1 MVTKRKHYRG
11 KTAAAAEP
19 VQQRVDAY
27 AAWVAQLR
35 RGQPVSELRSAIP
48 DPLARLG
55 QELQLLADTLSGR
68 EQELRRLFDLVG
80 TVERGVL
87 VEDVLNRI
95 FDGFTGLI
103 PFERIGCAFLSG
115 DGTHL
120 TTYWERSELGPLQIA
135 VGYSQPV
142 AGSSIEQVLQS
153 GQPRILNDLE
163 SYLIAKPQSDA
174 ARRIVLEGGRSSLT
188 CPLVVDHRP
197 IGVLFFT
204 SQDKDAYQE
213 SHHAIFR
220 VIANQVSAVI
230 DNSRAYLQIIERNRQ
245 LIEEGRRLAD
255 VASRDALTGA
265 LNHGAIVRAA
275 ERALAEA
282 AETHKMVGLI
292 MVDIDYFKRINDSF
306 GHGAGD
312 AALKEFTRRVAG
324 AIRQSDQLGR
334 YGGEE
339 FLIILAGTATRESL
353 KRTAERLRQAIVA
366 TPFDLG
372 GEATTISASF
382 GAALSN
388 GVHESVQDLVTAAD
402 RALYAAKNGGR
413 NRIVIARPRLGALG
427 NPDRRSGH

>member
-1 MVTKRKHYRG
+1 MVTKRKQHRG
-11 KTAAAAEP
+11 NSAAAAEP
-19 VQQRVDAY
+19 VRERVEAY
-27 AAWVAQLR
+27 ATWVAQLR
-35 RGQPVSELRSAIP
+35 RGQPVSELRSANP

-55 QELQLLADTLSGR
+55 QELQLLADTLGGR

-120 TTYWERSELGPLQIA
+120 TAYWERSELGPLQIA
-135 VGYSQPV
+135 VGYSQPL
-142 AGSSIEQVLQS
+142 AGTSIEQVLQ
-153 GQPRILNDLE
+153 GRQPRVLNDLE
-163 SYLIAKPQSDA
+163 GYLVAKPQSDST
-174 ARRIVLEGGRSSLT
+174 RRIVLEGGRSSLT

-197 IGVLFFT
+197 IGLLFFT
-204 SQDKDAYQE
+204 SQNKDSYQE
-213 SHHAIFR
+213 SHNAIFR

-245 LIEEGRRLAD
+245 LIEEGRKLAD
-255 VASRDALTGA
+255 EARRDTLTGA
-265 LNHGAIVRAA
+265 LNHGAIVRAG

-282 AETHKMVGLI
+282 VETHKMVGLI
-292 MVDIDYFKRINDSF
+292 MVDIDHFKLINDSL

-312 AALKEFTRRVAG
+312 AALKEFTRRLAG
-324 AIRQSDQLGR
+324 AIRQSDLLGR

-366 TPFDLG
+366 APFDLG
-372 GEATTISASF
+372 GEARSISASF

-388 GVHESVQDLVTAAD
+388 GVHEVMQELVAAAD
-402 RALYAAKNGGR
+402 RALYEAKDAGR
-413 NRIVIARPRLGALG
+413 NCVAIARPKRGALG
-427 NPDRRSGH
+427 KPDRRSGH

>member
-1 MVTKRKHYRG
+1 MVTKRKHSRG
-11 KTAAAAEP
+11 NTAAAAEP
-19 VQQRVDAY
+19 VRERADAY

-35 RGQPVSELRSAIP
+35 RGQPVSELHSAMP

-103 PFERIGCAFLSG
+103 PFERIGCAFLSS

-120 TTYWERSELGPLQIA
+120 TAYWERSELGPLQIG
-135 VGYSQPV
+135 VGYSQLV
-142 AGSSIEQVLQS
+142 AGTSIAEVLQS

-163 SYLIAKPQSDA
+163 SYLVAKPQSDST
-174 ARRIVLEGGRSSLT
+174 RRIVLEGGRSSLT

-197 IGVLFFT
+197 IGLLFFT
-204 SQDKDAYQE
+204 SQDKDSYQE

-230 DNSRAYLQIIERNRQ
+230 DNSRAYLHIIERNRQ
-245 LIEEGRRLAD
+245 LIEEGRRLTE

-265 LNHGAIVRAA
+265 LNHGGIVRAA
-275 ERALAEA
+275 ERAWIEA
-282 AETHKMVGLI
+282 VETHKPVGFI
-292 MVDIDYFKRINDSF
+292 MIDIDYFKQINDSF
-306 GHGAGD
+306 GHGGGD
-312 AALKEFTRRVAG
+312 TALKEFTRRLAG
-324 AIRQSDQLGR
+324 VIRQTDQLGR

-339 FLIILAGTATRESL
+339 FLVILGGAATSESL
-353 KRTAERLRQAIVA
+353 MRTAERLRQAIVT
-366 TPFDLG
+366 TPFQLG
-372 GEATTISASF
+372 GEARSVSASF

-388 GVHESVQDLVTAAD
+388 GPYESAQDLLAAAD

-413 NRIVIARPRLGALG
+413 NRIVIAQ
-427 NPDRRSGH
+427 

>member
-1 MVTKRKHYRG
+1 MVIKRKHCRG
-11 KTAAAAEP
+11 KVGDAAEP
-19 VQQRVDAY
+19 VRERVDAY

-35 RGQPVSELRSAIP
+35 RGQPGSDLRSDIP

-55 QELQLLADTLSGR
+55 QELRLLADTLSRR

-80 TVERGVL
+80 TVEGGVL

-115 DGTHL
+115 NGTHL
-120 TTYWERSELGPLQIA
+120 TAYWERSELGPLQIA

-142 AGSSIEQVLQS
+142 AGSSLEQVLQN

-163 SYLIAKPQSDA
+163 SYLAAKPQSDA
-174 ARRIVLEGGRSSLT
+174 TRRIVLEGGRSSLT
-188 CPLVVDHRP
+188 CPLVVEHRP

-204 SQDKDAYQE
+204 SQHKDSYQE

-230 DNSRAYLQIIERNRQ
+230 DNSRAYLHIIERNRQ
-245 LIEEGRRLAD
+245 LIEEGRRLAE

-292 MVDIDYFKRINDSF
+292 MVDIDYFKRINDSS
-306 GHGAGD
+306 GHGVGD
-312 AALKEFTRRVAG
+312 AALKEFTRRLAG
-324 AIRQSDQLGR
+324 VIRQGDQLGR

-339 FLIILAGTATRESL
+339 FLIILAGTATREF
-353 KRTAERLRQAIVA
+353 LRGQPSACARQSSPPPSTLAVKLE
-366 TPFDLG
+366 PF
-372 GEATTISASF
+372 
-382 GAALSN
+382 
-388 GVHESVQDLVTAAD
+388 Q
-402 RALYAAKNGGR
+402 RALARRFRLAVMNWYRTWSPPPTGR
-413 NRIVIARPRLGALG
+413 STQ
-427 NPDRRSGH
+427 RRMAVGTAS